1 MVELHDGELTA
12 HSAGLGTGTEFRVT
26 VPLSDARP
34 SPSPQPPARD
44 EYLKDYQPSS
54 LLDVLI
60 VEDDEDAAEL
70 MRALFVAVGH
80 HTRVTRDG
88 ISGLSEVLSQPPDIA
103 FIDIGLPRMDGY
115 ELARTIRRSDEGANV
130 YLVALTG
137 YGRTVDR
144 ARALAA
150 GFDVH
155 LVKPLEI
162 RKVTELIEQQAR
174 ARVPASRRRERGN
187 GVH

>member
-1 MVELHDGELTA
+1 M
-12 HSAGLGTGTEFRVT
+12 
-26 VPLSDARP
+26 LSR
-34 SPSPQPPARD
+34 
-44 EYLKDYQPSS
+44 
-54 LLDVLI
+54 
-60 VEDDEDAAEL
+60 
-70 MRALFVAVGH
+70 
-80 HTRVTRDG
+80 
-88 ISGLSEVLSQPPDIA
+88 PPDVA

-115 ELARTIRRSDEGANV
+115 EVARTIRRSDQGATV

-137 YGRTVDR
+137 YGRPEDR

-162 RKVTELIEQQAR
+162 ERVNELMRAATPSAR
-174 ARVPASRRRERGN
+174 SSQPAERERGT